1 MKRFIFL
8 PLMTYFLLMNA
19 MAANGENNPSN
30 LLGAP
35 VNTAISGGSV
45 LPEGKLLTALNSS
58 FRDKDHQIEG
68 HGSPDVYSQIWLLKI
83 RYGLTDRLELST
95 VGSYINNK
103 RDNLSPEHIEGMG
116 DQSVGVNYALM
127 SQRIGDPFW
136 VTVGGALL
144 LPTGQDGD
152 NHLPGNSAWGGRVT
166 LTLTKLFTPNIKG
179 DMGFVYQGPFERGN
193 QDVKRGNEFQWN
205 TQVRYMFSDLPLDL
219 GLESAYS
226 NNASGTKKLSNGSVI
241 NNHSGTTE
249 WVVGPSFNIAVD
261 SLKLWFGA
269 GAFFPVKQEAKS
281 PTKMEDVRWEFKIGK
296 TW

>member
-8 PLMTYFLLMNA
+8 PLITCFLSMNA
-19 MAANGENNPSN
+19 MAADGENKPSN

-45 LPEGKLLTALNSS
+45 LPEGTLLTAVNSS

-127 SQRIGDPFW
+127 SQRRGDPFW
-136 VTVGGALL
+136 VTVGGHYYY
-144 LPTGQDGD
+144 P
-152 NHLPGNSAWGGRVT
+152 PG
-166 LTLTKLFTPNIKG
+166 
-179 DMGFVYQGPFERGN
+179 
-193 QDVKRGNEFQWN
+193 
-205 TQVRYMFSDLPLDL
+205 
-219 GLESAYS
+219 
-226 NNASGTKKLSNGSVI
+226 
-241 NNHSGTTE
+241 
-249 WVVGPSFNIAVD
+249 
-261 SLKLWFGA
+261 
-269 GAFFPVKQEAKS
+269 
-281 PTKMEDVRWEFKIGK
+281 KMEIIICLGIVPGEEE
-296 TW
+296 

>member
-45 LPEGKLLTALNSS
+45 LPEGKLLTAVNSS

-127 SQRIGDPFW
+127 SQRKGDPFW
-136 VTVGGALL
+136 VTVGGAVL

-193 QDVKRGNEFQWN
+193 
-205 TQVRYMFSDLPLDL
+205 
-219 GLESAYS
+219 
-226 NNASGTKKLSNGSVI
+226 
-241 NNHSGTTE
+241 
-249 WVVGPSFNIAVD
+249 
-261 SLKLWFGA
+261 
-269 GAFFPVKQEAKS
+269 
-281 PTKMEDVRWEFKIGK
+281 
-296 TW
+296 